1 VVKNIGRGSY
11 GHAVLMTRRDNA
23 SQEMQGQKGIGRST
37 VGSNTSSVY
46 GTGCMSRSSDKT
58 SLPQVFKIDAD
69 GGDSVLWEAFVHLEV
84 SSDC

>member
-11 GHAVLMTRRDNA
+11 GHAVLMTSGDNS
-23 SQEMQGQKGIGRST
+23 SQEMQGQKGTGRSAAS
-37 VGSNTSSVY
+37 SNTSSAY
-46 GTGCMSRSSDKT
+46 GAGCVSSSDKT
-58 SLPQVFKIDAD
+58 TLLQVFKIDAD